1 MYKTYFK
8 IQHEYASVG
17 IRDLIKNDDVGLP
30 FVNSVCVDQSDLNP
44 LLNHKTRQENKPT
57 IIIHISNTLHNISEY
72 PGYRDLVWLLKLL

>member
-44 LLNHKTRQENKPT
+44 LLNHKTRQENKP
-57 IIIHISNTLHNISEY
+57 IIIIQISNTLHNISEY
-72 PGYRDLVWLLKLL
+72 PGYRYLVWLLKLL